1 MHIYMAWQ
9 KRWRAI
15 DFRQQFWKCAKSPY
29 EQCFNDQLEKL
40 DELGS
45 GSVQHLLTYPPHT
58 WCRSYFSFHSKC
70 DSVDNNMCESFNGH
84 LVKARQKHILAML
97 DWVRVDAMN
106 RLYKKR
112 VEANKWFCQV
122 SPSACAKLNKN
133 I

>member
-1 MHIYMAWQ
+1 
-9 KRWRAI
+9 
-15 DFRQQFWKCAKSPY
+15 
-29 EQCFNDQLEKL
+29 
-40 DELGS
+40 
-45 GSVQHLLTYPPHT
+45 
-58 WCRSYFSFHSKC
+58 
-70 DSVDNNMCESFNGH
+70 MCESFNGH